1 MKKNAPVGVVCY
13 PFVNCSPV
21 DGAFWIDMGWDNF
34 LTASDGSVL
43 FARLDVTVVNH
54 CVRVTCSVRTCV
66 IFVSIIYGELEL
78 SVGASMTVVI
88 FACLALMAHS
98 SI

>member
-13 PFVNCSPV
+13 PFVNCSSV
-21 DGAFWIDMGWDNF
+21 DGAFWIDMGRDNF
-34 LTASDGSVL
+34 LTALDGGVL

-54 CVRVTCSVRTCV
+54 CLRVTCSVTCV

-78 SVGASMTVVI
+78 RVDASMTVVI